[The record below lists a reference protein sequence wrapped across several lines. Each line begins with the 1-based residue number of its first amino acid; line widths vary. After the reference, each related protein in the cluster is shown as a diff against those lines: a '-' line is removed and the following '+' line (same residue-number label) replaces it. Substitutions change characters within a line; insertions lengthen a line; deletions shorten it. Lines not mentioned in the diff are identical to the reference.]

1 MKKIE
6 KQIIDAPRNELNC
19 YLKSMSAVGREDTV
33 LKMYQDAPVLNT
45 ARSISSIEEIFI
57 QGFDRDVRQKVIKFL
72 AHRYHSN
79 VGRLPLQFS
88 KGSNEKA
95 PPYHR
100 IERTLIVCV
109 SADFSVHLCD

>member
-1 MKKIE
+1 
-6 KQIIDAPRNELNC
+6 
-19 YLKSMSAVGREDTV
+19 MSAVGRVITMHI
-33 LKMYQDAPVLNT
+33 MYQDAPVLNT
-45 ARSISSIEEIFI
+45 ARSISSIIKLFI
-57 QGFDRDVRQKVIKFL
+57 QGFDSPVKQKVTKVL
-72 AHRYHSN
+72 AYRFHLN
-79 VGRLPLQFS
+79 VGRLPLQLS